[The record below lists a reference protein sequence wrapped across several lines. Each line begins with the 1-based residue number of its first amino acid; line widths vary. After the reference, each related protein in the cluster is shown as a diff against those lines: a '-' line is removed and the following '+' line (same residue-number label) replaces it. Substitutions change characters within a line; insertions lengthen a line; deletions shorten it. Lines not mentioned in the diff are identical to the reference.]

1 MRRVCVEQSH
11 DCKWMVLCVCAL
23 FKPYIDAWCMYLL
36 VIGLIHHVTSGV
48 ICDWSDSI
56 TWPWHTFFS
65 DESLVYHVTSG
76 AWIHIFLRWVIRL
89 PRDQWWYLW
98 LVWFHHV
105 SSTHFLAMS
114 HYITWFQTTPSWWNF
129 PLQGSTI
136 AGLDNQKTVKSY
148 IGPWWNLFLDASLV
162 IEFFTVGLDN
172 HKHINLWDVCR
183 HILPHKLDIE
193 PSTTNDTSHEIVWIV
208 CSIWSIYM

>member
-1 MRRVCVEQSH
+1 
-11 DCKWMVLCVCAL
+11 
-23 FKPYIDAWCMYLL
+23 MYLL
-36 VIGLIHHVTSGV
+36 VIGQIYHVTSGV

-56 TWPWHTFFS
+56 TWPWHTFFHLCITWPEVS
-65 DESLVYHVTSG
+65 WYAFIDESLVYHVITWWNQVMYHVTIG

-193 PSTTNDTSHEIVWIV
+193 PSTTDSHEIVWIV
-208 CSIWSIYM
+208 CSI